1 MLQNMFPFDMFGFM
15 SGMFILIFII
25 VFIVFIIVIII
36 VYKLLHSNVDHENKT
51 RNKLPKLR
59 TEDAGTTIVK
69 RDKEN
74 LTKEKMSSNCKY
86 CGEKIEDTATFCP
99 LCGSN
104 LSV

>member
-1 MLQNMFPFDMFGFM
+1 MFPFDIFGFM

-25 VFIVFIIVIII
+25 VIIV

-51 RNKLPKLR
+51 RYKIPKLR

-69 RDKEN
+69 IDKEN

-86 CGEKIEDTATFCP
+86 CGGKIEDTATFCP

-104 LSV
+104 LTE